1 MAELTLDPPVGVG
14 HVTDKNLPIKR
25 KHTLVPA
32 CMWQHETEKDEVLSK
47 DPEYIPDERWVGPV
61 TTAFPSNTKWTLQSE
76 AHYLGSYTVKKLTQL
91 RTHHKMQPP
100 PAQQAWEARLGI
112 RINWQKVWRLKCHYT
127 TPKDQVTWLK
137 LIHRNLYVANR
148 DPQCVNKTCNAN
160 GCTQDESMM
169 HLALC
174 NVIKTHFWNHLE
186 TTMNNLGLKHGT
198 GHVFWITGRITHN
211 TYADTESMG
220 IIFLA

>member
-1 MAELTLDPPVGVG
+1 MS

-112 RINWQKVWRLKCHYT
+112 RIKWHKVWSLNAT
-127 TPKDQVTWLK
+127 TQ
-137 LIHRNLYVANR
+137 H
-148 DPQCVNKTCNAN
+148 QKT
-160 GCTQDESMM
+160 
-169 HLALC
+169 
-174 NVIKTHFWNHLE
+174 K
-186 TTMNNLGLKHGT
+186 
-198 GHVFWITGRITHN
+198 
-211 TYADTESMG
+211 
-220 IIFLA
+220 